1 MKARF
6 KAGRMKVDASLL
18 VKCFG
23 NTPKVRIIDFLIDN
37 IPFDYSKKEI
47 IEGSGIAKVTLMKI
61 WKDLVDF
68 EIVLPTRKFGKAQL
82 YTINSDD
89 PVIKVLMEKE
99 FELGKRALE
108 QEIAVKA

>member
-1 MKARF
+1 M
-6 KAGRMKVDASLL
+6 VASMNEDMSILMEY
-18 VKCFG
+18 FG
-23 NTPKVRIIDFLIDN
+23 QSPKVKIIDFLIDN

-82 YTINSDD
+82 YTINKDD
-89 PVIKVLMEKE
+89 SIIKVLMKKE

-108 QEIAVKA
+108 QEISVKA

>member
-1 MKARF
+1 MS
-6 KAGRMKVDASLL
+6 GDASVLT
-18 VKCFG
+18 KYFG
-23 NTPKVRIIDFLIDN
+23 NSPKVKIVGFLIDN

-47 IEGSGIAKVTLMKI
+47 IEGSGIAKNTLMKI

-89 PVIKVLMEKE
+89 PIIKVLMKKE